1 MRNAEAPPRMTANRP
16 TIVVVDDEPEVLRS
30 LHDLFRLEYRVL
42 TFERGTDGLSALET
56 LDDVA
61 VILSDQRMPGIS
73 GVEFLEKAEPTH
85 PDATRLLITGYAD
98 IGAVIDAINKGHIAR
113 YISKPWNTDDL
124 VAVVRKAIEQHA
136 LIAEKNRL
144 LVELKESNARLVEA
158 NRLKG
163 KFIEVAS
170 HELNTPVTVVLGL
183 AELWKMTMG
192 ESAPPAERAW
202 VERIHGAGQ
211 RLALTVERML
221 KLLKS
226 DQLKPSVAL
235 EMVEL
240 EPLLRRSIADLQ
252 PFLMARNQ
260 EILVK
265 VAPDLGSAE
274 VDPSKVA
281 DVLTNLIVNAI
292 KFTPDGGTI
301 LLEAGGEG
309 PDRVRV
315 RVTDQGQGISVEDCS
330 HLFEPFFTGNDTMH
344 HSSGEYQFGKRGM
357 GLGLCL
363 VKAFVELHGGSVDVE
378 TVPGRGSCFSFTLP
392 RRQANGKAGPPKP
405 EPWARTSRTLSEA
418 RGERSRSARVRWQG
432 LGWPKPYADPVGT
445 ATRPPLPLM
454 DS

>member
-1 MRNAEAPPRMTANRP
+1 MRHAEVPPRMASDRP

-30 LHDLFRLEYRVL
+30 LHDLFRLEYGVL
-42 TFERGTDGLSALET
+42 TFERASDALEALAN

-73 GVEFLEKAEPTH
+73 GVEFLEKAEHTH
-85 PDATRLLITGYAD
+85 PDATRLLVTGYAD
-98 IGAVIDAINKGHIAR
+98 IKAVIDAINKGHIAR
-113 YISKPWNTDDL
+113 YISKPWNTDEL
-124 VAVVRKAIEQHA
+124 AAVVRKAVEQHA

-192 ESAPPAERAW
+192 ASVSHAERAW
-202 VERIHGAGQ
+202 VERIHGAGK
-211 RLALTVERML
+211 RLASTVERML

-226 DQLKPSVAL
+226 DQATPSVVL

-240 EPLLRRSIADLQ
+240 EPLLRNAIFELQ

-260 EILVK
+260 EILAK

-292 KFTPDGGTI
+292 KFTPDGGI
-301 LLEAGGEG
+301 IVVEAGGEG
-309 PDRVRV
+309 PDRVRF
-315 RVTDQGQGISVEDCS
+315 RVIDQGQGISIDDRA

-363 VKAFVELHGGSVDVE
+363 VKAFVELHGGNVDVE
-378 TVPGRGSCFSFTLP
+378 TTPGRGSCFSFTLP
-392 RRQANGKAGPPKP
+392 RSPANGKAAKP
-405 EPWARTSRTLSEA
+405 NSWGRREELKR
-418 RGERSRSARVRWQG
+418 
-432 LGWPKPYADPVGT
+432 
-445 ATRPPLPLM
+445 
-454 DS
+454 